1 MKGSTH
7 AMLGGAAG
15 FGVAAYYGVEPLDS
29 IALISAGM
37 IAGLFPDLDTG
48 GRLSNRITLPSEPL
62 KVVMSFVALWLVYY
76 SWIEGVGVDRAI
88 GIGVGMLLFFFSRK
102 LSEKMMLSVTGAGV
116 ILLGAAMNVLWLL
129 LLGAY
134 VVLASLVPHRSYT
147 HSVLGLAFFSYISY
161 LFTVD
166 VDIQGMFYACI
177 LGYSSH
183 LVGDSRWIPGNRK
196 GVKLLAPLTDYQF

>member
-1 MKGSTH
+1 MKGTTH
-7 AMLGGAAG
+7 AMIGGAVG
-15 FGVAAYYGVEPLDS
+15 FGVAAYYGAEPMDS
-29 IALISAGM
+29 VALISASM

-62 KVVMSFVALWLVYY
+62 KIVLSFVALWLVYY
-76 SWIEGVGVDRAI
+76 SWAEGIGADRAI

-102 LSEKMMLSVTGAGV
+102 MSEKMMLTVTGAGV
-116 ILLGAAMNVLWLL
+116 ILLGVAMNVLWLI

-161 LFTVD
+161 LFSMD
-166 VDIQGMFYACI
+166 VQIHGMFYACM
-177 LGYSSH
+177 LGYASH
-183 LVGDSRWIPGNRK
+183 LVGDSRWVPGNRK
-196 GVKLLAPLTDYQF
+196 GVKLLAPLTGQQF